1 MDDVIPLAID
11 LRLPVA
17 GDAMGTEILPKSEHL
32 DRSIDATNDNGKR
45 LLDDA
50 KLLFDWTVSVPPSRL
65 QFSRKRNS
73 PRRSC
78 CGSSPTAP
86 YHGFPRYSAPWRG
99 ISASTCSRL

>member
-1 MDDVIPLAID
+1 MDDVSRLAID

-50 KLLFDWTVSVPPSRL
+50 KLLGDLS
-65 QFSRKRNS
+65 
-73 PRRSC
+73 
-78 CGSSPTAP
+78 
-86 YHGFPRYSAPWRG
+86 
-99 ISASTCSRL
+99 